1 MSTPPK
7 GRHKISVSVREY
19 DADLMSEAVLRETN
33 RGGQVYC
40 VVNKIKDIPRYMNDI
55 KQNFPNLN
63 VVSAHGQMPTAKL
76 EQIMFD
82 FQRCYYDVLVC
93 TTIIESGIDIANANT
108 VMIMNADHFGLAQL
122 HQLRGRVGRSHQQA
136 YACLFINDRQ
146 ASTNDAVAR
155 LDALLRHDEIGSG
168 ASLAMEDLEIRGAG
182 HILGKDQS
190 GHVDAIGLSLYSK
203 LIDASYNKVLT
214 NQIETDINLD
224 VDTFIC
230 ERLIPDKITRLQLY
244 QNIYQANTLENMND
258 IEVELT
264 QKYHNIND
272 ALYNLLELQ
281 KIKILSNKA
290 RIKSITQE
298 QEYAEVIFNENS
310 SINHDQLFKLVKD
323 QNKSMHF
330 TPPSAVRIKVMA
342 NEIQHITNM
351 LETIID

>member
-1 MSTPPK
+1 MNPNVIERIILDFID
-7 GRHKISVSVREY
+7 GKIS
-19 DADLMSEAVLRETN
+19 
-33 RGGQVYC
+33 
-40 VVNKIKDIPRYMNDI
+40 I
-55 KQNFPNLN
+55 
-63 VVSAHGQMPTAKL
+63 
-76 EQIMFD
+76 
-82 FQRCYYDVLVC
+82 LV
-93 TTIIESGIDIANANT
+93 TTTLIESGIDIQEANTIIINNANK
-108 VMIMNADHFGLAQL
+108 FGLSDLYQI
-122 HQLRGRVGRSHQQA
+122 RGRIGRGNQKGYA
-136 YACLFINDRQ
+136 YLILEKDKNLNENALK
-146 ASTNDAVAR
+146 R
-155 LDALLRHDEIGSG
+155 LSAIQSLSSLGSG
-168 ASLAMEDLEIRGAG
+168 FNLAMEDLEIRGAG

-224 VDTFIC
+224 VDAFIC